1 MIHHTSPSIIHHI
14 IIHHYLSSGK
24 SSKMGILFYNSFF
37 SALMMVCY
45 LFVEYQYYEVKN
57 HYHYYSLSSLDVIM
71 NSNHDLTINENQN
84 IIIPTTNNNNNMR
97 VLLSNQLSQYRH
109 NNHYYDNDVYNYN
122 NGSSSSSSVFIG
134 IYHDTNDY
142 FHIYNSKEYKL
153 PFITRI
159 SNHSDND
166 LDYHDDKEQDSSNHD
181 LHHIDSIDIDHHNHN
196 QHQNDYQKDVKF
208 EIPKRNLRQLV
219 DVDVSNNNNN
229 NNKRVTTATSSTTTT
244 TTATSIKHDEI
255 NSIKNNNNN
264 NIVSIDEIKK
274 ANELLLEKH
283 YHLNQLIKDTYHQ
296 QKIYKNYST
305 ISELYQFDGWYD
317 INFLFMLIFTCFMGS
332 VLNYAIFI
340 CTAMNSALTTA
351 VIGALKNIATT
362 YFAMIIF
369 SDYEFTWLNF
379 MGINISTIGSFY
391 YTYITLF
398 KKSGSSSNSGSGVG
412 NSGSNISCD
421 SSSNDISDGGN
432 ISMETLKERAL

>member
-1 MIHHTSPSIIHHI
+1 MIF
-14 IIHHYLSSGK
+14 LSGK

-37 SALMMVCY
+37 SALMMISY

-57 HYHYYSLSSLDVIM
+57 YHSLSSLNVIL
-71 NSNHDLTINENQN
+71 NSNHDFKINENQN
-84 IIIPTTNNNNNMR
+84 IVIPTTTTNNNRR

-109 NNHYYDNDVYNYN
+109 NNHHYDDDVYNN
-122 NGSSSSSSVFIG
+122 TSSSSSSSSSSVFIG

-142 FHIYNSKEYKL
+142 FHIYNSKEHKL

-166 LDYHDDKEQDSSNHD
+166 LDYHDDKRQDSSIHD
-181 LHHIDSIDIDHHNHN
+181 LHHVESIDIDHN
-196 QHQNDYQKDVKF
+196 QHQNNYQNVKYV
-208 EIPKRNLRQLV
+208 IPIRNLRQLV
-219 DVDVSNNNNN
+219 NVDVSNNNNN
-229 NNKRVTTATSSTTTT
+229 DNNTNDNKRVTTAISSTTT
-244 TTATSIKHDEI
+244 TTATSMKHDEI
-255 NSIKNNNNN
+255 NNSIKKNKNN

-283 YHLNQLIKDTYHQ
+283 NHLNQLMKDTYHQ

-305 ISELYQFDGWYD
+305 ISELYLFDGWYD
-317 INFLFMLIFTCFMGS
+317 LNFLFMLIFTCFMGS
-332 VLNYAIFI
+332 ILNYAIFI

-398 KKSGSSSNSGSGVG
+398 KKSSSSSNSSGIG

-432 ISMETLKERAL
+432 SSMETLKERAL

>member
-1 MIHHTSPSIIHHI
+1 
-14 IIHHYLSSGK
+14 
-24 SSKMGILFYNSFF
+24 MGILFYNSFF
-37 SALMMVCY
+37 SALMMVSY

-57 HYHYYSLSSLDVIM
+57 YYSLSSLNVII
-71 NSNHDLTINENQN
+71 NNNHDLTINENQN
-84 IIIPTTNNNNNMR
+84 IIIPTTTTNNNMR

-109 NNHYYDNDVYNYN
+109 NNQNNDDDVYNN
-122 NGSSSSSSVFIG
+122 NNISSSSVFIG

-153 PFITRI
+153 PFITGI

-166 LDYHDDKEQDSSNHD
+166 LDYHDDKRQDSSIRD
-181 LHHIDSIDIDHHNHN
+181 LHHVESIDIDHHNHN
-196 QHQNDYQKDVKF
+196 QHQNNYQNLKYV
-208 EIPKRNLRQLV
+208 IPIRNLRQLV
-219 DVDVSNNNNN
+219 NDDVSNNNNN
-229 NNKRVTTATSSTTTT
+229 YNNNNNKRV

-255 NSIKNNNNN
+255 NSIKNNKN

-283 YHLNQLIKDTYHQ
+283 NHLNQLMKDTYHQ

-317 INFLFMLIFTCFMGS
+317 LNFLFMLIFTCFMGS
-332 VLNYAIFI
+332 ILNYAIFI

-398 KKSGSSSNSGSGVG
+398 KKSSSSSNSGGVG

-432 ISMETLKERAL
+432 SSMETLKERAL

>member
-1 MIHHTSPSIIHHI
+1 
-14 IIHHYLSSGK
+14 
-24 SSKMGILFYNSFF
+24 MGILFYNSFF
-37 SALMMVCY
+37 SALMMISY
-45 LFVEYQYYEVKN
+45 LIVEYQYYEVKN
-57 HYHYYSLSSLDVIM
+57 HYYYSLSSLNVIM
-71 NSNHDLTINENQN
+71 NSNHDLIINENHN
-84 IIIPTTNNNNNMR
+84 TIIPTTTATTNNMR
-97 VLLSNQLSQYRH
+97 VLLSNQLSQYQY
-109 NNHYYDNDVYNYN
+109 NNHHNDDDDYNYN
-122 NGSSSSSSVFIG
+122 NNNSDTSVFMS

-142 FHIYNSKEYKL
+142 FHIYNYKEYKL
-153 PFITRI
+153 PFITTI
-159 SNHSDND
+159 STNYSDYD
-166 LDYHDDKEQDSSNHD
+166 LYH
-181 LHHIDSIDIDHHNHN
+181 
-196 QHQNDYQKDVKF
+196 HQNNYQNDIKY
-208 EIPKRNLRQLV
+208 EIPLRNLRQLV
-219 DVDVSNNNNN
+219 NVDVSNNDNHNNN

-244 TTATSIKHDEI
+244 STTSIKHDEI
-255 NSIKNNNNN
+255 NSIKNNNNNN

-283 YHLNQLIKDTYHQ
+283 NHLNQLIKDTYHQ

-332 VLNYAIFI
+332 ILNYAIFI

-398 KKSGSSSNSGSGVG
+398 KKSGSSSNS
-412 NSGSNISCD
+412 NSGGGGGANSASNISCD

-432 ISMETLKERAL
+432 SSMEILKERAL